1 MKAVVIFINDEPVL
15 VVHPNSDQSKIKQKI
30 EELAKSHYEKVKFNF
45 SNYTQY
51 RNRMYWHTHEVVIE
65 KL

>member
-1 MKAVVIFINDEPVL
+1 MKAVIIFVNDNPEL
-15 VVHPNSDQSKIKQKI
+15 VVHPDSDQSKIKQKI

-45 SNYTQY
+45 RDYIEY
-51 RNRMYWHTHEVVIE
+51 RKRMYWHTHEVIIE